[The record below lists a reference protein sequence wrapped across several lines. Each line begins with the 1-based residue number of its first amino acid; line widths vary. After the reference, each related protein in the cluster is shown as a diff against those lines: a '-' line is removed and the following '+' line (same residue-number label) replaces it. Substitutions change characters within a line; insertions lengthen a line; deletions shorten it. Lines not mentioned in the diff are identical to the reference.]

1 MELLNAERDSPAS
14 GLQMLVSVRP
24 DGNLFQLGAV
34 AGALVVLAA
43 EMNLNCI
50 VQDMDMA
57 GGRMQLLLERAA

>member
-1 MELLNAERDSPAS
+1 
-14 GLQMLVSVRP
+14 MLVSVRP